1 MESSEKSPGSI
12 VGCLL
17 RLFWMLLG
25 NTALFFCAFFIG
37 SKPAAFLT
45 FSVFDIVYG
54 AAVTALLAARYI
66 DIRHLNGA
74 TVFGTPASMSHYR
87 RYALILIA
95 ASIGVWAAA
104 HGVAALRA

>member
-1 MESSEKSPGSI
+1 MENPEKNSESPA
-12 VGCLL
+12 GCVL
-17 RLFWMLLG
+17 RIFWIFPG
-25 NTALFFCAFFIG
+25 NLILFFCAFLIG

-45 FSVFDIVYG
+45 FSAFDIAYG
-54 AAVTALLAARYI
+54 ATVAALLAARYL

-95 ASIGVWAAA
+95 ASVGVWAAA